1 MCCGAAGRAYLWPPL
16 SSGGASRARPW
27 SVSTSRSSNRT
38 CGFPASGSRTRATLS
53 PTESCAFGPLGGP
66 VPTFHR
72 DIRRGTAHD
81 EIIRKVDDV
90 RPVALHPTP
99 LFPAQNKPPDVQIG
113 QQGRQRGSRWRALS
127 GPFPLPRRFRLI
139 PIPDRRFEKPL
150 DQRQHFPVADPPR
163 HTLHQFGMRYRVE
176 VAAGPRWLSRSRP
189 AGSRPGDS
197 PSAVALPPVRPTT
210 VPGRTLRSGRNSV
223 RPCLKHRTVPYVPQA
238 PPNTMRELTH
248 PTPLRDLDL
257 QATVVARS
265 PLFRSIEPADG

>member
-53 PTESCAFGPLGGP
+53 PTESYAFGPPGGP

-99 LFPAQNKPPDVQIG
+99 LFPTQNKPPDVQIG
-113 QQGRQRGSRWRALS
+113 QQGRQRGPSIRRDERYSKRRSSRYQSCRSSNRTAANFPTAHRAEIS
-127 GPFPLPRRFRLI
+127 
-139 PIPDRRFEKPL
+139 RFEIHARTGLPKGRSTQTRSL
-150 DQRQHFPVADPPR
+150 G
-163 HTLHQFGMRYRVE
+163 TYRCRTIPTITTSGCQVCE
-176 VAAGPRWLSRSRP
+176 S
-189 AGSRPGDS
+189 
-197 PSAVALPPVRPTT
+197 SAP
-210 VPGRTLRSGRNSV
+210 
-223 RPCLKHRTVPYVPQA
+223 
-238 PPNTMRELTH
+238 E
-248 PTPLRDLDL
+248 
-257 QATVVARS
+257 
-265 PLFRSIEPADG
+265 